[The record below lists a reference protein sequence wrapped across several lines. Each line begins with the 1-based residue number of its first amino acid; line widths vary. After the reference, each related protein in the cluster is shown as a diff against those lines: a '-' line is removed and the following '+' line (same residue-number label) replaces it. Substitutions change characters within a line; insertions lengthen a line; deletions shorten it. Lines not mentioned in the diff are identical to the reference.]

1 MKKIGVGLAM
11 MMMTNW
17 SIGQLLSDT
26 LIATYTT
33 TEIDSI
39 YTASGLPS
47 FVGDIIYDIE
57 VYKLIYQTPDAVGGI
72 TDA

>member
-39 YTASGLPS
+39 YTFPPS
-47 FVGDIIYDIE
+47 VGDIIYGVE
-57 VYKLIYQTPDAVGGI
+57 VYKLIYQNQ
-72 TDA
+72 